1 MATTPNAKPDPVA
14 GADPDVDPDVD
25 PQGSGKLDRTVIVT
39 GLVIVSG
46 MLMSVLD
53 TTIVNVALDT
63 LSSDLDSS
71 LNKTQW
77 VVTGYLL
84 SVAMVIPITGWAMD
98 RFGSKR
104 IWILAVALFMLG
116 SALCATAWNM
126 ESLIGFRIVQGLGGG
141 MLLPAGQ
148 TMIARA
154 AGSDRMGSAMSIL
167 GVPMLL
173 GPVFGPVLGGLLV
186 EYASWHWIFVVN
198 VPVGI
203 VAIALAV
210 WKLPAGAPADDP
222 GRLDVVGL
230 VLLSGSLASLLYGLS
245 EASSRG
251 GFDERGVLGWLIGG
265 GVGLA
270 LYAGYSLARGPAS
283 IIDVRLLANRVF
295 ASSTVAVFLVA
306 IGMFGGMLLLPLY
319 YQTVRGQGAL
329 DAGLLLAPQGLG
341 AIVAVLLTGRLTDR
355 IGAGYVVP
363 VGVVLAL
370 AGTFPFTQV
379 GVDTSYVWLCLALFV
394 RGIGIGSVMMPTISA
409 AYTTLSKDQASR
421 AAPTL
426 SAIQQVGASL
436 GSAVLVT
443 VLTHQLTAKLLS
455 RGLDTGGGGGGATEL
470 HSIPASEMPVVGPL
484 LADSYGYAFWVAFGL
499 TALIILPALALPR
512 HRHGK
517 PAGAGSPRGQRSRGQ
532 R

>member
-1 MATTPNAKPDPVA
+1 MATTSQRDPNGGTTTA
-14 GADPDVDPDVD
+14 G
-25 PQGSGKLDRTVIVT
+25 SEKLDRTVIVT

-46 MLMSVLD
+46 MIMSVLD

-63 LSSDLDSS
+63 LSSDLDAT

-104 IWILAVALFMLG
+104 IWILAVGLFMLG
-116 SALCATAWNM
+116 SALCAAAWNI
-126 ESLIGFRIVQGLGGG
+126 ESLIGFRILQGLGGG

-148 TMIARA
+148 TLIARA
-154 AGSDRMGSAMSIL
+154 AGSDRMGRAMSIL

-203 VAIALAV
+203 LAISLAV
-210 WKLPAGAPADDP
+210 WKLPSGTALDTP
-222 GRLDVVGL
+222 GRLDVIGL
-230 VLLSGSLASLLYGLS
+230 VLLSGSLASLLYGFS

-251 GFDERGVLGWLIGG
+251 GFGEWAVLGWLVGG
-265 GVGLA
+265 ATGLV
-270 LYAGYSLARGPAS
+270 LYVGYSLYRGADS
-283 IIDVRLLANRVF
+283 IIDVRLFANRVF

-319 YQTVRGQGAL
+319 YQTVRGEGAL

-370 AGTFPFTQV
+370 LGTFPFTQV
-379 GVDTSYVWLCLALFV
+379 GVNTSYTGLSVALFV
-394 RGIGIGSVMMPTISA
+394 RGIGIGAVMMPTISS
-409 AYTTLSKDQASR
+409 AYSRLSKENASR
-421 AAPTL
+421 AAPSL

-443 VLTHQLTAKLLS
+443 VLTHRFTHELAS
-455 RGLDTGGGGGGATEL
+455 RGLQSGASGTGGGSTEL
-470 HSIPASEMPVVGPL
+470 ASIPRAELRVVGPL
-484 LADSYGYAFWVAFGL
+484 LADSYGYAFWVAFAL
-499 TALIILPALALPR
+499 TALIIIPALLLPR
-512 HRHGK
+512 HLHGK
-517 PAGAGSPRGQRSRGQ
+517 DGAAGERQGDPVEAGGQGR
-532 R
+532 

>member
-1 MATTPNAKPDPVA
+1 MAVGPSTGHAPGMEPSA
-14 GADPDVDPDVD
+14 
-25 PQGSGKLDRTVIVT
+25 KLDRTVVVT
-39 GLVIVSG
+39 GLVIVAG

-53 TTIVNVALDT
+53 STIVNVALDT
-63 LSSDLDSS
+63 LSSDLDAS
-71 LNKTQW
+71 LAKTQW

-84 SVAMVIPITGWAMD
+84 AVAMVIPITGWAMD

-126 ESLIGFRIVQGLGGG
+126 ESLIGFRILQGLGGG

-154 AGSDRMGSAMSIL
+154 AGPDRMGSAMSIL

-186 EYASWHWIFVVN
+186 EYTTWHWIFVVN

-210 WKLPAGAPADDP
+210 WKLPAGAPA
-222 GRLDVVGL
+222 GSSVRLDVIGV
-230 VLLSGSLASLLYGLS
+230 VVLSGSLAALLYGLS

-251 GFDERGVLGWLIGG
+251 GFGEWGVLGWLIGG
-265 GVGLA
+265 AVGLA
-270 LYAGYSLARGPAS
+270 MYVAYSLVRGPAS
-283 IIDVRLLANRVF
+283 IIDVRLLGNRVF
-295 ASSTVAVFLVA
+295 ANSTAAVFLVA

-319 YQTVRGQGAL
+319 YQTVRDQGAL

-341 AIVAVLLTGRLTDR
+341 AIVAVLLTGKLTDR

-370 AGTFPFTQV
+370 IGTFPFTQV
-379 GVDTSYVWLCLALFV
+379 GVDTSYLWLCVALFV
-394 RGIGIGSVMMPTISA
+394 RGIGLGAVMMPTISS
-409 AYTTLSKDQASR
+409 AYSTLSREQASR
-421 AAPTL
+421 GAPTL

-436 GSAVLVT
+436 GSAVLIT
-443 VLTHQLTAKLLS
+443 VLTHELTRKLAS
-455 RGLDTGGGGGGATEL
+455 RGVESGGSGSGGGATEL
-470 HSIPASEMPVVGPL
+470 HSIPKSELPVVGPL
-484 LADSYGYAFWVAFGL
+484 LADSYQVAFWVAFAL
-499 TALIILPALALPR
+499 TALIIIPALALPR
-512 HRHGK
+512 HLHGR
-517 PAGAGSPRGQRSRGQ
+517 PDRSGAAPSTGAAGG
-532 R
+532 